1 MQGEISDIEKL
12 IAESRNFEAYHVIQ
26 TMLESTPGEERL
38 EQLKAL
44 TLAKL
49 GSPLDAMEY
58 FEPLWR
64 SHTNQAESA
73 GIMGGIYKSLFVATE
88 NTKYGKQ
95 SAGTYLVNF
104 QKTQDSY
111 TGINAA
117 TMSKLTGNVKVSKE
131 IANQL
136 IISLESQKRD
146 YWQEAT
152 LAEAYLLIK
161 NTEMATQHYI
171 HAHELMRN
179 NWGAIGSVQ
188 RQLWLLNHYIR
199 VPNAI
204 KSFFKPP
211 VMAVFIGHMIDAEDR
226 ETPRFKPEMEES
238 VRGAIK
244 SSIESLNIEIGYCS
258 LACGADI
265 LFVEEM
271 LRLGK
276 KVEIFI
282 PFNKED
288 FIQTSIAFAGD
299 QWVHRFE
306 KILEKVSNVQ
316 WLTKKRF
323 NGDDYHFHI
332 LSEGMSGAAKLRANN
347 MNSSPIL
354 LAVLSEHSLENKTGG
369 ARDLIES
376 WPDNN
381 IHKVNIDVYLNVQ
394 NSAPTHSFNLYSKF
408 KKKEGFNLTRAFV
421 IVIKK
426 ESDSLDIHKAIL
438 DSSYH
443 KFLSYHNSMGDKEVF
458 IFSNFTPVIEFMKD
472 IMTSISK
479 DNVFTAGIKLSYL
492 NLSETNLSD
501 NSELK
506 DVNNLCSH
514 SPSNSFL
521 VDQFIAFRLAF
532 NSENFEI
539 KYAGEL
545 KFEMQDTLNVYRIRN
560 LDSSSI
566 Y

>member
-1 MQGEISDIEKL
+1 MKFTIDSIEQL
-12 IAESRNFEAYHVIQ
+12 IAESRNFEAYHGIQ
-26 TMLESTPGEERL
+26 SMLESSPGDERV

-49 GSPLDAMEY
+49 GSPVNAMEY

-64 SHTNQAESA
+64 SHKNAAESA

-88 NTKYGKQ
+88 STKYGKQ
-95 SAGTYLVNF
+95 SAATYLTNF
-104 QKTQDSY
+104 NETQDYY

-117 TMSKLTGNVKVSKE
+117 TMSKLTGNIQVAKE

-136 IISLESQKRD
+136 IISLEEQKRD

-161 NTEMATQHYI
+161 DTEKAIQHYI
-171 HAHELMRN
+171 HAHDLMAN

-188 RQLWLLNHYIR
+188 RQLWLLDHYIR
-199 VPNAI
+199 VPNSI

-211 VMAVFIGHMIDAEDR
+211 VVAVFIGHMIDAEDR
-226 ETPRFKPEMEES
+226 ELPRFKPAMEEA

-244 SSIESLNIEIGYCS
+244 SSIESLNIQIGYCS

-276 KVEIFI
+276 EVEIFI

-288 FIQTSIAFAGD
+288 FIQTSVALAGD
-299 QWVHRFE
+299 QWIDRFE
-306 KILEKVSNVQ
+306 KILTEVPNIQ

-332 LSEGMSGAAKLRANN
+332 LSEVMSGAANLRTKN

-354 LAVLSEHSLENKTGG
+354 LAVLSEHSLETKTGG
-369 ARDLIES
+369 ARNLIEA

-381 IHKVNIDVYLNVQ
+381 IHKVNIDAYLNAP
-394 NSAPTHSFNLYSKF
+394 NSGAVNSFINYSGF
-408 KKKEGFNLTRAFV
+408 KKKEKLIITRAFV
-421 IVIKK
+421 IVIEKDS
-426 ESDSLDIHKAIL
+426 SDLDIKKAIV

-443 KFLSYHNSMGDKEVF
+443 KFLSYHSYNDNKEVL
-458 IFSNFTPVIEFMKD
+458 IFSNFTSVIEFMNA
-472 IMTSISK
+472 IINFISK
-479 DNVFTAGIKLSYL
+479 DNVFKAGIKLSYL
-492 NLSETNLSD
+492 NPNESD
-501 NSELK
+501 ILDNPELK
-506 DVNNLCSH
+506 DAFNLCGH
-514 SPSNSFL
+514 SPANTFL

-532 NSENFEI
+532 NSDNFEI

-545 KFEMQDTLNVYRIRN
+545 KTEMQDTLNVYRIKN
-560 LDSSSI
+560 IES
-566 Y
+566 

>member
-12 IAESRNFEAYHVIQ
+12 IAESRNFEAYHGIQ

-64 SHTNQAESA
+64 SHSDDAESA
-73 GIMGGIYKSLFVATE
+73 GIMGGIYKSLFVS
-88 NTKYGKQ
+88 TKNPAYGKQ
-95 SAGTYLVNF
+95 SAITYLANF
-104 QKTQDSY
+104 QKTQDYY

-117 TMSKLTGNVKVSKE
+117 TMSKLTGNIQVAKE

-136 IISLESQKRD
+136 IIFLEAEKRD

-152 LAEAYLLIK
+152 LAEAYLLINDTK
-161 NTEMATQHYI
+161 MAMQHYI
-171 HAHELMRN
+171 HAHELMRS

-188 RQLWLLNHYIR
+188 RQLWLLDHYIR
-199 VPNAI
+199 VPNSI

-211 VMAVFIGHMIDAEDR
+211 VVAVFIGHMIDAENRDL
-226 ETPRFKPEMEES
+226 PRFKPEMEEA

-271 LRLGK
+271 LQLGK
-276 KVEIFI
+276 EVEIFI

-288 FIQTSIAFAGD
+288 FIQTSVAFAGD

-306 KILEKVSNVQ
+306 KILEDVTSIR
-316 WLTKKRF
+316 WLTKKMF

-332 LSEGMSGAAKLRANN
+332 LSEVMSGAAKLRAKN
-347 MNSSPIL
+347 MDSNPIL
-354 LAVLSEHSLENKTGG
+354 LAVLSEHSLETKTGG
-369 ARDLIES
+369 ARNLIES

-381 IHKVNIDVYLNVQ
+381 IHKVNIDAYLNALNTGVE
-394 NSAPTHSFNLYSKF
+394 NSFNNYSRF
-408 KKKEGFNLTRAFV
+408 KKEEGLNLTRAFV
-421 IVIKK
+421 IVINK
-426 ESDSLDIHKAIL
+426 DSSKLDIHQAIL
-438 DSSYH
+438 DSSYY
-443 KFLSYHNSMGDKEVF
+443 KFLSYHSYIDNREVF

-472 IMTSISK
+472 IMTAILK

-492 NLSETNLSD
+492 DLSEKNLLN

-506 DVNNLCSH
+506 DANNLCSH
-514 SPSNSFL
+514 SPTNSFL

-545 KFEMQDTLNVYRIRN
+545 KSETEDTLDVYRIRN
-560 LDSSSI
+560 IDH
-566 Y
+566 